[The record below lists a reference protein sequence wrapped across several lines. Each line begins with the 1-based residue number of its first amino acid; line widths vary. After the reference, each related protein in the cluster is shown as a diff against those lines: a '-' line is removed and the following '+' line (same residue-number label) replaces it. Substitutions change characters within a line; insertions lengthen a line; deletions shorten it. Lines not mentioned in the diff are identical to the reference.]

1 LNIRIHS
8 YKDIVIWN
16 RMMITEDMINH
27 LRLLTICAIIKM
39 IIFRSKNNKT
49 WYFQRPFISKTKNRT
64 YLVLQIICIEI
75 QVMVNTKVTCKN
87 KKIK

>member
-1 LNIRIHS
+1 LNIKIHN
-8 YKDIVIWN
+8 YKDIAIWN
-16 RMMITEDMINH
+16 RMMIIEDMINH
-27 LRLLTICAIIKM
+27 LRLLIICVIIKM

-49 WYFQRPFISKTKNRT
+49 WYFQRHFISKTKNRT

-75 QVMVNTKVTCKN
+75 QVMVNIKVTCKN